1 MVTKI
6 ELFESTNT
14 KTVCMVLFY
23 INDLPKTI
31 IDKATPI
38 LFANDTSL
46 LINSFNKSDLHT
58 KLTNAFEVINDWLNT
73 NLLFINFSKTHY
85 IQFATKKQALNSYN
99 NHTPKQTNRNNTQ
112 H

>member
-46 LINSFNKSDLHT
+46 LINSLNKNDLHT
-58 KLTNAFEVINDWLNT
+58 KLTTAFKVINDWL
-73 NLLFINFSKTHY
+73 THKFTFY
-85 IQFATKKQALNSYN
+85 KF
-99 NHTPKQTNRNNTQ
+99 
-112 H
+112 